1 VEYFPSDTVEDLIE
15 RINQSGSEVVARLNR
30 EGKLSLKALP
40 AANAENPDFV
50 LRGLEDSGQFL
61 VGYAGVLR
69 QPGPDGAF
77 TWEAADQV
85 QQFVGGQLDYSVAPL
100 AHPSGWIGVNEA
112 LEIDPARIGASQ
124 DSVSGGPGDGSMAL
138 AIAELRT
145 QPVMVGA
152 TATFDD
158 FFALLVAEIGLK
170 GEQAATALETEN
182 VILKDLNDMKA
193 ALSGVNVD
201 EELANMIKFQHA
213 YNAAARFITA
223 VDGMIDVIIN
233 RMGV

>member
-1 VEYFPSDTVEDLIE
+1 
-15 RINQSGSEVVARLNR
+15 
-30 EGKLSLKALP
+30 
-40 AANAENPDFV
+40 
-50 LRGLEDSGQFL
+50 
-61 VGYAGVLR
+61 
-69 QPGPDGAF
+69 
-77 TWEAADQV
+77 
-85 QQFVGGQLDYSVAPL
+85 
-100 AHPSGWIGVNEA
+100 
-112 LEIDPARIGASQ
+112 
-124 DSVSGGPGDGSMAL
+124 MAL

-170 GEQAATALETEN
+170 GEQAAIALETEN